1 MTDKPPIAALLASG
15 RMEFETPFG
24 WSPADLGL
32 RGEVIEAALAISP
45 AEKLHNALLAGGR
58 VVFKDD
64 ALDLVVRWS
73 PE

>member
-15 RMEFETPFG
+15 RMEYETPHG
-24 WSPADLGL
+24 WHPADNGL

-45 AEKLHNALLAGGR
+45 AEKLHTALLAGGR
-58 VVFKDD
+58 VVFRDD
-64 ALDLVVRWS
+64 ALELVVRWS

>member
-15 RMEFETPFG
+15 RLEFETPFG

-32 RGEVIEAALAISP
+32 RGEVIEAALAIRP
-45 AEKLHNALLAGGR
+45 AETLYEALLAGGR
-58 VVFKDD
+58 VVFRDD